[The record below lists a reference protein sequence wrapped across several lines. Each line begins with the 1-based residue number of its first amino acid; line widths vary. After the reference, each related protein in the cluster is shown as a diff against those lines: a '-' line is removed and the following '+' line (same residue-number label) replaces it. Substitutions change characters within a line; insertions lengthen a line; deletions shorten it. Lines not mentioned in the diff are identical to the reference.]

1 MFDISQDTID
11 EQIYRAQ
18 KLLRLHQNVIYS
30 DVKDIQ
36 KSYRTLP
43 ELLQK
48 NVFVGSINYGNNI
61 IA

>member
-11 EQIYRAQ
+11 EQIFRAQ
-18 KLLRLHQNVIYS
+18 KILRLCQREIFADIKDNVKAY
-30 DVKDIQ
+30 K
-36 KSYRTLP
+36 TLP

-48 NVFVGSINYGNNI
+48 NVFVGAINFGNNI